1 MKRERRI
8 KWFQLVFAASSVLT
22 VAGIAQ
28 ASALYSSGD
37 GENTMQFGAAI
48 GSGSLY
54 SPSSSATANIGFNGS
69 LGVSCSGINPEAF
82 IKSINPKAIINKFKN
97 TLIGGTQSALENY
110 LLATAYSNP
119 TLASVMN
126 MENKT
131 LDLNFSQFASQCSMQ
146 QAKAMG
152 ANMGARKMAQAH
164 NECFEQQIANGVG
177 ASQAYTNCVNSSS
190 ALSSIVSNNLPESF
204 GNLGFLKKYTDMNV
218 TTKIESLMGLLQD
231 TKVGDNSNG
240 QASVVVKPPETTVY
254 DMNKNMQTH
263 VAYALNEILGGTPS
277 SQIPNC
283 TSSALNKPA
292 ATDSGSGAC
301 LPAQARNIV
310 NSSGFSAAQELPP
323 QAQTLYVSALSGQIA
338 IADIRAQIIKL
349 YQAVEKTTL
358 KLDASK
364 SSSSSSSSTPSA
376 TTTDLLNKKKS
387 LMKQIAM
394 LQNQVNAMQNYEN
407 AKTKIAQSEVAAV
420 QLNESQIKN
429 MRTDN
434 EPNPVQNVNPN
445 GVL

>member
-1 MKRERRI
+1 MKTP
-8 KWFQLVFAASSVLT
+8 KKLVLLIPAFLLAMSA
-22 VAGIAQ
+22 AQ
-28 ASALYSSGD
+28 ASSLYSSGD

-54 SPSSSATANIGFNGS
+54 SPNSSATANIGFNGS

-82 IKSINPKAIINKFKN
+82 IQSINPTAIINKFKN
-97 TLIGGTQSALENY
+97 TLIGGTQAALENY

-131 LDLNFSQFASQCSMQ
+131 LNLNFSQFASQCSMQ

-164 NECFEQQIANGVG
+164 NECFEQQIASGVG

-190 ALSSIVSNNLPESF
+190 ALSSIVSNKLPESF
-204 GNLGFLKKYTDMNV
+204 GNIGFLKNYTNMNV
-218 TTKIESLMGLLQD
+218 TTRIESLMGLLQD
-231 TKVGDNSNG
+231 TKVGDNSAG
-240 QASVVVKPPETTVY
+240 SASLVVKPPETTVY
-254 DMNKNMQTH
+254 DMNANMQTH
-263 VAYALNEILGGTPS
+263 VAYALNEILGGTPA
-277 SQIPNC
+277 SQIPDC

-292 ATDSGSGAC
+292 AADSGTGAC
-301 LPAQARNIV
+301 LPSQARNIV
-310 NSSGFSAAQELPP
+310 GSSGFSAAEELPP
-323 QAQTLYVSALSGQIA
+323 QAQSLYVSALSGQIA
-338 IADIRAQIIKL
+338 ITDIRSQIIKL
-349 YQAVEKTTL
+349 YQDVEKTSL
-358 KLDASK
+358 KIA
-364 SSSSSSSSTPSA
+364 SSSSSTSSTASA

-387 LMKQIAM
+387 LMKQISM

-407 AKTKIAQSEVAAV
+407 SKARIAQSEVAAV
-420 QLNESQIKN
+420 QLNESQLRN
-429 MRTDN
+429 LTNQN
-434 EPNPVQNVNPN
+434 EPNPVSNTNPN